1 MLKQEIKDNI
11 RRTIGYIDQLGNKTR
26 ILDRMYKPLGSY
38 DPLTDEVRDN
48 MGRFIGN
55 GIEWLGTLL
64 KK

>member
-1 MLKQEIKDNI
+1 MLKQEIKDNLGMI
-11 RRTIGYIDQLGNKTR
+11 IGYLEKIGNKTR

-38 DPLTDEVRDN
+38 DPLTNEVHDN
-48 MGRFIGN
+48 MGRLIGR